1 MARLLVLVIIV
12 FLLVY
17 GLFWVFG
24 KALEKVPS
32 KLNLIEFNPLANKS
46 FKPASQEKIDKF
58 SKTIQDNGFLS
69 LFRRSRGRDI
79 NASCGSLANKKAV
92 GNG

>member
-17 GLFWVFG
+17 GIFWIFG

-32 KLNLIEFNPLANKS
+32 KLILIILFTG
-46 FKPASQEKIDKF
+46 F
-58 SKTIQDNGFLS
+58 SLGVLSSTIFYYYW
-69 LFRRSRGRDI
+69 FF
-79 NASCGSLANKKAV
+79 
-92 GNG
+92 

>member
-17 GLFWVFG
+17 GIFWIFG

-32 KLNLIEFNPLANKS
+32 KLILIILFTG
-46 FKPASQEKIDKF
+46 F
-58 SKTIQDNGFLS
+58 SLGVSSSTIFYYYW
-69 LFRRSRGRDI
+69 FF
-79 NASCGSLANKKAV
+79 
-92 GNG
+92 

>member
-17 GLFWVFG
+17 GIFWIFG

-32 KLNLIEFNPLANKS
+32 KLILIILFTG
-46 FKPASQEKIDKF
+46 F
-58 SKTIQDNGFLS
+58 SLGVLS
-69 LFRRSRGRDI
+69 SAIFYYYWFF
-79 NASCGSLANKKAV
+79 
-92 GNG
+92 

>member
-32 KLNLIEFNPLANKS
+32 KLILIIS
-46 FKPASQEKIDKF
+46 S
-58 SKTIQDNGFLS
+58 TGFILGVLS
-69 LFRRSRGRDI
+69 SAIIYYFW
-79 NASCGSLANKKAV
+79 V
-92 GNG
+92 F

>member
-17 GLFWVFG
+17 GIFWIFG

-32 KLNLIEFNPLANKS
+32 KLILIILFTG
-46 FKPASQEKIDKF
+46 F
-58 SKTIQDNGFLS
+58 SLGVLSSTIFYYYWFL
-69 LFRRSRGRDI
+69 
-79 NASCGSLANKKAV
+79 
-92 GNG
+92 

>member
-32 KLNLIEFNPLANKS
+32 KLILI
-46 FKPASQEKIDKF
+46 IF
-58 SKTIQDNGFLS
+58 STGFILGVLS
-69 LFRRSRGRDI
+69 SAIVYYFWFF
-79 NASCGSLANKKAV
+79 
-92 GNG
+92 